1 MSRSVHF
8 TLTDHQHQLLVH
20 ESIRTGLSM
29 SELVR
34 RALDSTYRPTLRP
47 IVAGFHL
54 NLGLTRG
61 LDAAVIGRLAKPP
74 RRVLD

>member
-1 MSRSVHF
+1 MSRSVHL
-8 TLTDHQHQLLVH
+8 TLTEGQHALLVE
-20 ESIRTGLSM
+20 ESVRTGLSM

-47 IVAGFHL
+47 IVAGFTV

-61 LDAAVIGRLAKPP
+61 PDAAVVGRLARPP
-74 RRVLD
+74 RRVCD

>member
-8 TLTDHQHQLLVH
+8 TLTDGQHALLVT

-47 IVAGFHL
+47 IVAGFTV
-54 NLGLTRG
+54 NLGVTRG
-61 LDAAVIGRLAKPP
+61 PDAALIGRLAKPP
-74 RRVLD
+74 RRVCD

>member
-1 MSRSVHF
+1 MSRSVHL
-8 TLTDHQHQLLVH
+8 TLTEGQHALLVE

-34 RALDSTYRPTLRP
+34 RALDSTYRPHLRP
-47 IVAGFHL
+47 IVAGFTV

-61 LDAAVIGRLAKPP
+61 PDPAVIGRLAKPP
-74 RRVLD
+74 RRVCD